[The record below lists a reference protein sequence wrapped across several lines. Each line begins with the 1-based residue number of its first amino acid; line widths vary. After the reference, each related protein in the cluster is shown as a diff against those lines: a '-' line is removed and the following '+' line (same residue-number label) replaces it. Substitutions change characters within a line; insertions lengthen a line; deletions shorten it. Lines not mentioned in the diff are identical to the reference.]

1 MCGDGGDGGSGDP
14 GAGAANPGMA
24 AAAADVDAAAAAA
37 DAADALAAI
46 DPTVSVTPANQAM
59 GLVTATET
67 AAAATA
73 AANAAATESAPAPKP
88 PAPRPS
94 YKGLSSFVTTKSGIS
109 DTKSDIASKESQT
122 TSSLFS
128 PAQSKSTTQDDD
140 LSHPMEQTSLESVTD
155 PTEDDTQ
162 DETTDFGVVDI
173 GGLYPGTSI
182 ISLDP
187 QTAMASHRVRAEIQ
201 EEGKFTLSGRT
212 KAGLFSD
219 DDEQSTSLLG
229 FFHSPK
235 PSSET
240 GTTAAQQE
248 NLDSLDAMTAL
259 GLISEEE
266 AFEEA
271 GKDISKGGLG
281 RFSPAVTW
289 GVNSETGKA
298 TFADLAALN
307 YSTTD
312 PTRGYEINEPQP
324 TDAGVA
330 ASYTLGQLNPTA
342 AAGLMAI
349 GSMVPGPAGFVGSLA
364 SAMNPNPGL
373 LSALADEIGFETP
386 SFLDPVTGLLD
397 DITDTVTDVAGQALT
412 GVFGFANEALDATL
426 GELATAATEGL
437 DSIGLGST
445 EEAGTGF
452 DADAFGGVDGGGPDP
467 DAQPATPPPP
477 PPAPEPRSTAP
488 VVAVVDTFLDTSA
501 TTPLVSIPDIA
512 TPTLG
517 VDEDLGVAP
526 MMTTLPRR
534 SSFRRSRVTSARD
547 RAFGA
552 ANLFRPTLSAGIS
565 L

>member
-1 MCGDGGDGGSGDP
+1 MCGDGGDGGGGGGDDTGVDATGGQGT
-14 GAGAANPGMA
+14 GAVGGSTGDTGAVGGSLAESESEAAISAAVSTGPSLGAAM
-24 AAAADVDAAAAAA
+24 
-37 DAADALAAI
+37 AAI

-59 GLVTATET
+59 SVVSQTET
-67 AAAATA
+67 AEAAAA
-73 AANAAATESAPAPKP
+73 AAAASAAVSYGGTMSADLDDRSGTTDTASLTGQQSKDTLTVTSWEDLPLATTQ
-88 PAPRPS
+88 
-94 YKGLSSFVTTKSGIS
+94 TTQNTLDSLAGQVSLTETTAEQQSQIDQS
-109 DTKSDIASKESQT
+109 VGGRTAVLGRHFARASKGKT
-122 TSSLFS
+122 L
-128 PAQSKSTTQDDD
+128 
-140 LSHPMEQTSLESVTD
+140 
-155 PTEDDTQ
+155 
-162 DETTDFGVVDI
+162 GVAL
-173 GGLYPGTSI
+173 GP
-182 ISLDP
+182 
-187 QTAMASHRVRAEIQ
+187 IQ
-201 EEGKFTLSGRT
+201 EENT
-212 KAGLFSD
+212 
-219 DDEQSTSLLG
+219 QSLTNMVN
-229 FFHSPK
+229 F
-235 PSSET
+235 
-240 GTTAAQQE
+240 
-248 NLDSLDAMTAL
+248 
-259 GLISEEE
+259 GLITNQE
-266 AFEEA
+266 AMDIA
-271 GKDISKGGLG
+271 KGDISEGGLG
-281 RFSPAVTW
+281 SMSPAVGW
-289 GVNSETGKA
+289 GVNSETGLA
-298 TFADLAALN
+298 TMEDLAALN
-307 YSTTD
+307 VTTTD
-312 PTRGYEINEPQP
+312 PTRGYEVTEPQP
-324 TDAGVA
+324 TEAGVA

-349 GSMVPGPAGFVGSLA
+349 GSMMPGPVGFVGTVA

-437 DSIGLGST
+437 DSIGFGST

-488 VVAVVDTFLDTSA
+488 AVGAVDTFLDTSA
-501 TTPLVSIPDIA
+501 TTSLVSIPDIA

-517 VDEDLGVAP
+517 TDEDLGVAP